1 MSNPLGFYTSVMP
14 GDGSYLDALQQE
26 FGSELEGLTTA
37 QQLILVQGVAAAL
50 MLHVEEMQSQEKK
63 NIAAIVKLTQKHVAV
78 DKLPGLLECI
88 ANKLNTP

>member
-14 GDGSYLDALQQE
+14 GDGSYLDVLQQTY
-26 FGSELEGLTTA
+26 GSELEGLTTA

-50 MLHVEEMQSQEKK
+50 MLHVEEMKPNEIKDIS
-63 NIAAIVKLTQKHVAV
+63 AIVKLTQQHVTV
-78 DKLPGLLECI
+78 GNLPGLLECI